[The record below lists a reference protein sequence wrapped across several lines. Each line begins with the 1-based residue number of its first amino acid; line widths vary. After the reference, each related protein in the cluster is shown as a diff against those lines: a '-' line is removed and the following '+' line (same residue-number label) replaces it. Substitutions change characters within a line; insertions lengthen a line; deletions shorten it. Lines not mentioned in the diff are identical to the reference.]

1 MKSNKT
7 IGMKIGVPPASLA
20 AQPGSSRRGA
30 GRLRQHRQDHSH
42 LISMR
47 ILINGGIAL
56 GCLLIGLS
64 GTARAATFGSI
75 VQIQGEVS
83 DIALDQGRGEVYA
96 ANFTANRIEVVS
108 MSNLSLKSPMIVAE
122 QPSTL
127 ALSPDG
133 RFLVVGHYHFPNQP
147 PKIPPNPPCDPEDP
161 TFQVLTVIDFANSGK
176 QTRLDPGGACVL
188 AVAFGN
194 SPQALVVST
203 DGVRLL
209 DPSTGLLQVLT
220 LTSFGSA
227 PLPVPWATF
236 PPNVLQ
242 ASAGTSGDGNIIY
255 ALVGPGTASR
265 QPSQAYAV
273 GYMTADPAA
282 HIQKVIVA
290 GVSGT
295 VAPAWN
301 DTGGTTADGSVVWQD
316 TGSGASIVIRYDI
329 SSGKLIL
336 LGATSDPLLGPRVVS
351 VNQNGS

>member
-1 MKSNKT
+1 
-7 IGMKIGVPPASLA
+7 
-20 AQPGSSRRGA
+20 
-30 GRLRQHRQDHSH
+30 
-42 LISMR
+42 MR

-64 GTARAATFGSI
+64 GTSRAATFGSI

-133 RFLVVGHYHFPNQP
+133 RFLVVGHYHHFPNQP
-147 PKIPPNPPCDPEDP
+147 PKILPNPPCDPEDP

-220 LTSFGSA
+220 LTNFGSA

-236 PPNVLQ
+236 PPNILKS
-242 ASAGTSGDGNIIY
+242 SAGTSGDGNVIY
-255 ALVGPGTASR
+255 ALVDAAGGSSW
-265 QPSQAYAV
+265 QPSQGYAV
-273 GYMTADPAA
+273 AIHSMEHP
-282 HIQKVIVA
+282 
-290 GVSGT
+290 
-295 VAPAWN
+295 
-301 DTGGTTADGSVVWQD
+301 
-316 TGSGASIVIRYDI
+316 
-329 SSGKLIL
+329 
-336 LGATSDPLLGPRVVS
+336 PRGLS
-351 VNQNGS
+351 A